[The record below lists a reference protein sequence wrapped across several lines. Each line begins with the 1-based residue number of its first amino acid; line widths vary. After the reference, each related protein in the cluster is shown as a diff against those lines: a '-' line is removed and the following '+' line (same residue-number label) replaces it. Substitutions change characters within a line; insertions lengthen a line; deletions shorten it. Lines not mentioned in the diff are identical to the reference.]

1 MHDFYRDSLGQLG
14 ATRGSGESG
23 YDGEGGGGEFYE
35 NEVWWGGVRS
45 VRVDEYMWN
54 VLTIQK
60 DEGDMKGCIARR
72 IEGKGIWYCKSPRSI
87 QDRGSG

>member
-35 NEVWWGGVRS
+35 NEVWWGGGV
-45 VRVDEYMWN
+45 VYGLMN
-54 VLTIQK
+54 IC
-60 DEGDMKGCIARR
+60 GM
-72 IEGKGIWYCKSPRSI
+72 Y
-87 QDRGSG
+87 

>member
-1 MHDFYRDSLGQLG
+1 MWC
-14 ATRGSGESG
+14 
-23 YDGEGGGGEFYE
+23 GGG
-35 NEVWWGGVRS
+35 RS

-54 VLTIQK
+54 VLTILK

-72 IEGKGIWYCKSPRSI
+72 IEGKGIWYCKSPRSM